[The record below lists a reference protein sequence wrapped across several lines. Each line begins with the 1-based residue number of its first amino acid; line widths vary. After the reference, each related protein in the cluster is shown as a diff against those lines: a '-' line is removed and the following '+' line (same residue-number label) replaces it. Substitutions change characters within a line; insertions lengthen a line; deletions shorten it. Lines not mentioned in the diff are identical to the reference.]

1 MANKREQLDFI
12 LNSGVVAI
20 VRASSSAELMD
31 VAEAI
36 KRGGVN
42 VIEITMTTPNALG
55 VIKEVSR
62 KFAGEV
68 LTGVGSVLDAETAR
82 AAILAG
88 AEFIVAPTLSL
99 ETIALCNRYGK
110 VIIPGALTP
119 TEILTAWEAGAD
131 LVKIFPSNLGGPGYI
146 KAVKAPLPQVQL
158 VPVGGVNVE
167 NAGDFRKAGAAA
179 VAVGGSLVNSKLIA
193 AGKFDEMTETARK
206 LVIAVREA
214 REM

>member
-110 VIIPGALTP
+110 VIMPGALTP

-167 NAGDFRKAGAAA
+167 NAGDFIKAGAAA

>member
-110 VIIPGALTP
+110 VIMPGALTP

-167 NAGDFRKAGAAA
+167 NAGDFIKAGAAA

-214 REM
+214 REI